1 MAMIRVKLPQHL
13 RNLAGIEG
21 SEVKVEVEGVVSATT
36 VLDALEAE
44 SPMLKGTIREH
55 GTRQRRAYLRYFACQ
70 EDISHESP
78 DEALPAAVAE
88 GREPFLV
95 VGAISG
101 G

>member
-13 RNLAGIEG
+13 RTLAGIEG
-21 SEVKVEVEGVVSATT
+21 SEVEVAVEGAVSAAT

-44 SPMLKGTIREH
+44 YPMLKGTIRDH
-55 GTRQRRAYLRYFACQ
+55 GSKQRRAYIRYFACQ
-70 EDISHESP
+70 EDISHDAPE
-78 DEALPAAVAE
+78 EALPAAVAK
-88 GREPFLV
+88 GREPFMV

>member
-21 SEVKVEVEGVVSATT
+21 SEVEVEVAEDVSATT

-44 SPMLKGTIREH
+44 YPMLKGTIREH
-55 GTRQRRAYLRYFACQ
+55 GSKQRRAYIRYFACQ
-70 EDISHESP
+70 EDISHDSP
-78 DEALPAAVAE
+78 DVVLPAAVAE
-88 GREPFLV
+88 GREPFMV

>member
-1 MAMIRVKLPQHL
+1 MADIRVKLPQHL
-13 RNLAGIEG
+13 RNLAGVEG
-21 SEVKVEVEGVVSATT
+21 SEVEVSVEGAVSATT
-36 VLDALEAE
+36 VLDALEAAY
-44 SPMLKGTIREH
+44 PMLKGTIREH
-55 GTRQRRAYLRYFACQ
+55 GSKQRRAYLRYFACQ
-70 EDISHESP
+70 EDISHASP